1 MSVRASLFLSLA
13 LSLGA
18 STTAGAAPILA
29 EFSRTANSIADD
41 SIGPAPPLMQVV
53 NNADRVGLV
62 LTLLTDGSTATGNYG
77 QAFTFVSFGHIRI
90 LASAESRDGLQKS
103 ATADGGLQ
111 DILEIV
117 GAGIAGDT
125 YRFAGALSL
134 TGTTTYPSGDP
145 GALSVINA
153 GYHWNAFQDNAAI
166 GGDAQ
171 NFTRNSSGFG
181 EEGTDFLGSIIP
193 VGFDFVWGTPIILE
207 MGLGAGVGANSGSP
221 GNFSAASVDM
231 RNSLVWLG
239 ASIQAL
245 DGSPVQAEIG
255 SLSGANWNRAAV
267 PEPTAV
273 ALLALGMGVVMR
285 RRLMRDAVA
294 PARLPPPER

>member
-103 ATADGGLQ
+103 ATAD
-111 DILEIV
+111 
-117 GAGIAGDT
+117 
-125 YRFAGALSL
+125 
-134 TGTTTYPSGDP
+134 
-145 GALSVINA
+145 
-153 GYHWNAFQDNAAI
+153 
-166 GGDAQ
+166 
-171 NFTRNSSGFG
+171 
-181 EEGTDFLGSIIP
+181 
-193 VGFDFVWGTPIILE
+193 
-207 MGLGAGVGANSGSP
+207 
-221 GNFSAASVDM
+221 
-231 RNSLVWLG
+231 
-239 ASIQAL
+239 
-245 DGSPVQAEIG
+245 
-255 SLSGANWNRAAV
+255 
-267 PEPTAV
+267 
-273 ALLALGMGVVMR
+273 
-285 RRLMRDAVA
+285 
-294 PARLPPPER
+294 